1 MITVTSGNGLHNDPF
16 RADVRICDTRAV
28 TTRHKRKSPAMHKL
42 LSRLPIDTFI
52 ALLVAM
58 VALASLLPARGLGA
72 VVAGHGVTVAIGLL
86 FFLYGARLEPAAALA
101 GARNGGLHLMVF
113 LSTFALFPALG
124 LGARAL
130 FPHLLTPE
138 LWVGVILLCVLPST
152 VQSSIAFT
160 SIARGN
166 VPAALCAATMS
177 NLVGILLTPVLAGLL
192 LATGQAGGH
201 GGISAGAVADIM
213 LQLLL
218 PFAAGQALRPWIG
231 AWVARN
237 RGVLGFVD
245 RGSILLVVYA
255 AFSEGMVA
263 GIWHSL
269 DLAMLARLFV
279 VNAALLAA
287 VLATT
292 TLLSRRLGFSR
303 ADEITIV
310 FCGSKKSLASGLPM
324 ATVLFAGSS
333 VGLIVLPLMLFHQ
346 LQLMVCATLAR
357 RYAADAP
364 AALPTAG
371 AVPAAG

>member
-1 MITVTSGNGLHNDPF
+1 M
-16 RADVRICDTRAV
+16 R
-28 TTRHKRKSPAMHKL
+28 KL

-52 ALLVAM
+52 ALLLAM
-58 VALASLLPARGLGA
+58 VALATVLPAHGLGA
-72 VVAGHGVTVAIGLL
+72 VVAGHGVTLAIALL
-86 FFLYGARLEPAAALA
+86 FFLYGARLAPEAALA
-101 GARNGGLHLMVF
+101 GARNFRLHLLVF

-124 LGARAL
+124 LAGRAL
-130 FPHLLTPE
+130 FPHLLTPG
-138 LWVGVILLCVLPST
+138 LWAGVLLLCALPST
-152 VQSSIAFT
+152 VQSSVAFT

-192 LATGQAGGH
+192 LASGH
-201 GGISAGAVADIM
+201 GGISGHAVGDIV

-231 AWVARN
+231 GFVARN
-237 RGVLGFVD
+237 RFVLSFVD

-269 DLAMLARLFV
+269 DLAMLGRLFV
-279 VNAALLAA
+279 VDAVLLAA
-287 VLATT
+287 VLGTT
-292 TLLSRRLGFSR
+292 TWVSRRLGFER

-324 ATVLFAGSS
+324 ASVLFAGGS

-346 LQLMVCATLAR
+346 LQLMVCAALAR
-357 RYAADAP
+357 RYAAADTAV
-364 AALPTAG
+364 LPIAHP
-371 AVPAAG
+371 VPAAG